1 MQSIEITDPIEARRS
16 RFAQFRGLKA
26 TVMLNGL
33 PVTGMVR
40 SVKEHQS
47 SNPMRWTVT
56 VVPKQGMASPL
67 VSCRSSKQR
76 SA

>member
-1 MQSIEITDPIEARRS
+1 MQSIEITDPREARRC
-16 RFAQFRGLKA
+16 RFAQFKGQKA
-26 TVMLNGL
+26 TVMINGL

-40 SVKEHQS
+40 SVKEHQA

-56 VVPKQGMASPL
+56 VVPKQGMASPPL
-67 VSCRSSKQR
+67 TRRSSKQR

>member
-1 MQSIEITDPIEARRS
+1 MQSFEITDPLEARRS
-16 RFAQFRGLKA
+16 RFAQFRGQKA

-40 SVKEHQS
+40 SVREHKS
-47 SNPMRWTVT
+47 SDPMRWTVT
-56 VVPKQGMASPL
+56 VVSKQGIASPPL
-67 VSCRSSKQR
+67 RCSSGKQR

>member
-1 MQSIEITDPIEARRS
+1 
-16 RFAQFRGLKA
+16 
-26 TVMLNGL
+26 MLNGL

-40 SVKEHQS
+40 SVKEHQA

-56 VVPKQGMASPL
+56 VVPKQGMASPPL
-67 VSCRSSKQR
+67 TRRSSKQR